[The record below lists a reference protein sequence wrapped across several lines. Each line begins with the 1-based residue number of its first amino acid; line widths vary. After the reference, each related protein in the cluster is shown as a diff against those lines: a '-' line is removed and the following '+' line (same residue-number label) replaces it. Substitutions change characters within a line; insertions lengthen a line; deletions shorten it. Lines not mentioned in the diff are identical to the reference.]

1 MDNRDFAFA
10 GRGAYFDGKCMAT
23 VALPDYPIAVIRTGQ
38 FVSGEPPAWSVE
50 LAVGE

>member
-10 GRGAYFDGKCMAT
+10 GRGAHGDGKGM
-23 VALPDYPIAVIRTGQ
+23 VPGGLPDYPMAAIRTGQ

-50 LAVGE
+50 LAARD